1 MQVFGLRHIPL
12 HKPLLIGDTLKPE
25 RRLWSLPIPLPKLR
39 RLWQRPL
46 RPQTPKDLLLRYPP
60 LLNQK
65 PGSLKLLLP
74 LPPLPFIQ
82 QRLHI
87 GIRPMHESLKSDKPV
102 LVLCVAE
109 LVVGAPLVE
118 MVVFED
124 EFLAFGLLPLG
135 MGYVLNEIDDF
146 FAVVLARDCFE
157 F

>member
-1 MQVFGLRHIPL
+1 
-12 HKPLLIGDTLKPE
+12 
-25 RRLWSLPIPLPKLR
+25 
-39 RLWQRPL
+39 
-46 RPQTPKDLLLRYPP
+46 
-60 LLNQK
+60 
-65 PGSLKLLLP
+65 
-74 LPPLPFIQ
+74 
-82 QRLHI
+82 
-87 GIRPMHESLKSDKPV
+87 MHESLKSDKPF

-109 LVVGAPLVE
+109 LIVGAPLVE